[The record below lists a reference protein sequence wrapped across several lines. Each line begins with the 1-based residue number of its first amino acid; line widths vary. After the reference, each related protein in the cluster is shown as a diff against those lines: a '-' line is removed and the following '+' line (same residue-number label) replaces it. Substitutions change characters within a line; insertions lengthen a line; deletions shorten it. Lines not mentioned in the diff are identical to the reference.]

1 LKIIGLFIVVL
12 TGGFLIYAAADF
24 PAWGDPNSPASLHV
38 SPYYLETTVELT
50 HVPNAVTSVVADY
63 RGYDTMFETT
73 VIFTAG
79 VVCFFVLRAL
89 GRKGL
94 REESQERLYRHVLTG
109 VTVRV
114 KAGGKIPESSD
125 FQRIDVSWTP
135 PDLIIKTI
143 CRLLVPFIQLFGLY
157 VICFGHYSPG
167 GGFQGGVILGASI
180 IVYAISTDL
189 RSAVQRFREKT
200 DALLAATGVF
210 IYAGTG
216 ALCLLLGFNFLDYH
230 ALAPILF
237 VDRVMA
243 RSHGIF
249 IVEVGVGI
257 AVMSTM
263 IWIYNVLASRGH
275 YDEGL

>member
-1 LKIIGLFIVVL
+1 LKAIGFVIVLL

-24 PAWGDPNSPASLHV
+24 PGWGDPNSPASLHV
-38 SPYYLETTVELT
+38 SPYYLENTVEQT

-79 VVCFFVLRAL
+79 VVCFFLLRTL
-89 GRKGL
+89 LRK
-94 REESQERLYRHVLTG
+94 EPEDRLYRHVLTG
-109 VTVRV
+109 VTIRV
-114 KAGGKIPESSD
+114 KEGKLPPSEE
-125 FQRIDVSWTP
+125 FERIDTTWTP
-135 PDLIIKTI
+135 HDLIIKTI
-143 CRLLVPFIQLFGLY
+143 CRLLVPFVQIFALY

-189 RSAVQRFREKT
+189 RSELQRIREKT
-200 DALLAATGVF
+200 DALLSAFGVF
-210 IYAGTG
+210 LYAGTG

-237 VDRVMA
+237 VNRVMA

-257 AVMSTM
+257 AVMGTM
-263 IWIYNVLASRGH
+263 IWIYSVLASRGH